1 MSSLATAVSKPILL
15 TFAVWIPVLEKG
27 VGRQVFTCYTDRS
40 KMKEGTGCGVT
51 EKLGCTLG
59 WYMLLFRQKCL
70 QL

>member
-1 MSSLATAVSKPILL
+1 MSSLATAIIKPVLVTSAL
-15 TFAVWIPVLEKG
+15 SIPVLEKG
-27 VGRQVFTCYTDRS
+27 DGRQVLIWYTDRS

-51 EKLGCTLG
+51 EKLG